1 MKRMI
6 ALIVCVAVLL
16 CGCGAKNALG
26 LPMVVKFEDMVYVR
40 PDMDEIEDAAL
51 AAMEAG
57 ENARKS
63 QEVLDAVWEFYEVY
77 ESFLTAYD
85 LTWIRYQANLNDIYW
100 EGEYEYCAELAPE
113 VDMYLEDLYY
123 SLAGS
128 PHRAALEEEYF
139 GEGWFDDYEGE
150 SWYDDALLT
159 LLEQEQV
166 LMAEYF
172 DLTAAGQEL
181 EPQAF
186 YDEYATPMAELLGE
200 LTLLRQQIA
209 RESGY
214 DSYTDFAWDYY
225 YDRDYTPEQAADY
238 LAEIE
243 ALVPLYERVTTAETF
258 APGGEYCPET
268 AVYDYVKT
276 TAETLGGVAW
286 EAFRLMDQGELCDI
300 SASPD
305 KSGMSFELYFYEYA
319 QPYILI
325 SGTGSRY
332 DCLTFA
338 HEFGHFATD
347 YAAGGSVAGIDVLEI
362 FSQAM
367 ELLSL
372 DCVGAEE
379 AFVEMKLADCLCT
392 YVEQAAYAAFE
403 LALYD
408 LPQEEITGE
417 NILAIYEEI
426 CTEYGFAAMDWD
438 SRDLV
443 TVPHFYSNP
452 LYIISYVV
460 SNDAAVQIYQQ
471 ELENPGAGRDTYRR
485 SLATEQEY
493 FLAFLEEAELTSP
506 FGRVEDVKAF
516 LTDRLG

>member
-1 MKRMI
+1 MTRML
-6 ALIVCVAVLL
+6 ALVLCAALLL
-16 CGCGAKNALG
+16 CGCGVKNAMG
-26 LPMVVKFEDMVYVR
+26 FSQIVKFEDMKYVR
-40 PDMDEIEDAAL
+40 PVLDAIEEAAAKAMDVGAESKLTNQI
-51 AAMEAG
+51 
-57 ENARKS
+57 
-63 QEVLDAVWEFYEVY
+63 LDAVWDYYDVY
-77 ESFLTAYD
+77 EGYMTAYD
-85 LTWIRYQANLNDIYW
+85 LAYVHYQANLSDIYW
-100 EGEYEYCAELAPE
+100 EGEYEFCAENAARL
-113 VDMYLEDLYY
+113 DQYLEDIYTV
-123 SLAGS
+123 LAKS
-128 PHRAALEEEYF
+128 PCRDALEEEYF
-139 GEGWFDDYEGE
+139 GDGWFDDYDGEG
-150 SWYDDALLT
+150 WYDDELVELM
-159 LLEQEQV
+159 EQEQLLV
-166 LMAEYF
+166 SEYY
-172 DLTAAGQEL
+172 DLTDGAYEVTEEEFL
-181 EPQAF
+181 DECTEPL
-186 YDEYATPMAELLGE
+186 AELLAE
-200 LTLLRQQIA
+200 LVLLRREIA
-209 RESGY
+209 QSVGY
-214 DSYTDFAWDYY
+214 DSYRDFAWDFYY
-225 YDRDYTPEQAADY
+225 FRDYTPAQAADY
-238 LAEIE
+238 LEE
-243 ALVPLYERVTTAETF
+243 LKALVPLYEQANTWERF
-258 APGGEYCPET
+258 AVGQEPMGE
-268 AVYDYVKT
+268 AQVYDYVKT
-276 TAETLGGVAW
+276 AAKAMGGQVW
-286 EAFRLMDQGELCDI
+286 DAFRLMDAANLCDI
-300 SASPD
+300 SASPN
-305 KSGMSFELYFYEYA
+305 KSGMSFELFFYEYYE
-319 QPYILI
+319 PYILV
-325 SGTGSRY
+325 SGTGTRY
-332 DCLTFA
+332 DCLAFA

-493 FLAFLEEAELTSP
+493 FLAFLEEAGLESP
-506 FGRVEDVKAF
+506 FNRVEDVKTF